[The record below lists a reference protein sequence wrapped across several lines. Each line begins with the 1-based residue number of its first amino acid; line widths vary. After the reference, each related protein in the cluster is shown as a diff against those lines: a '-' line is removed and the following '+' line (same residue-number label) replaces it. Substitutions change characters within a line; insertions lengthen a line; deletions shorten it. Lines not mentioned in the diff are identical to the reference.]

1 MPHPNY
7 YVKIQKKR
15 ETSNSRGHFFT
26 AKSDKKNGIQIGLEV
41 HLNAVRIL

>member
-15 ETSNSRGHFFT
+15 ETSNSRRHFFT
-26 AKSDKKNGIQIGLEV
+26 AKSDKKTAFKLDWKSI
-41 HLNAVRIL
+41 